1 MADAAASTASS
12 LPSAKSLVN
21 GILRGEMGLAL
32 GVVGIIVLL
41 ILPVPSILL
50 DLLLAVSLTGAVLIL
65 MTAVLIKKPLE
76 FTSFPTV
83 LLVATLYRLGLNIA
97 STRLILGHGQ
107 EGTGGCLLYTSDA
120 ADE

>member
-1 MADAAASTASS
+1 MADAALPKTSTAMPSASS
-12 LPSAKSLVN
+12 LWA
-21 GILRGEMGLAL
+21 GILRGEMGLAV

-41 ILPVPSILL
+41 ILPVPPMLL
-50 DLLLAVSLTGAVLIL
+50 DLLLAVSLTGSVLIL

-97 STRLILGHGQ
+97 STRLILGHGH
-107 EGTGGCLLYTSDA
+107 EGAHGAGA
-120 ADE
+120 VIE